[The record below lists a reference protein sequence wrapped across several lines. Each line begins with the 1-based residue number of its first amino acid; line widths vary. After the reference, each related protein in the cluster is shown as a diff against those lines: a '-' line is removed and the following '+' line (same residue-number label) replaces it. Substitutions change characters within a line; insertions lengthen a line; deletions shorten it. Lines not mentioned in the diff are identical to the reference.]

1 MPSTTPAPRRPPP
14 RAPSPRVALVER
26 LNAGREGD
34 ARLAYEGAHPFG
46 PVHVVER
53 FRLGNGLRLLAL
65 VDPSAPV
72 VSYHTWF
79 AVGSRHE
86 RPGKTGL
93 AHFFE
98 HLMFNETSNLPAGDF
113 DRKLEEAGAESNA
126 ATWVDWTY
134 YYENVP
140 RDRLPLVITMEADRM
155 ANLVLRQPQVDSE
168 REVVANERR
177 LRVED
182 DVDGSVNELLYQ
194 TVFGRHGYG
203 WPTIGWMK
211 DIEGYTPDDCAAF
224 YRTYYAPNNA
234 VVVLAGDVRLEAVL
248 KRVQDAY
255 GALPAA
261 PLPVED
267 VRPEPP
273 QTAERRVEVTKP
285 TATERVAVGYR
296 GPALGDLDHAAL
308 TLVNEALF
316 GGRSSRVHRALVHEA
331 ELATDVRGWVGTFRD
346 PGLYE
351 MTVAGRPGVKA
362 EALLEALDR
371 VVEGVVREPL
381 AEDELARV
389 LARLELGALQGL
401 ETSSGKAEQIGFW
414 STVTGDPAGCFAR
427 LEALRRVGRSDAL
440 RAARRF
446 LVADSRTV
454 VTVRAG
460 AAGGAVAPATQGATG
475 GAAAVAAAEGA
486 AGAPA
491 AEGAAGAPAAAAA
504 AAGGAS

>member
-1 MPSTTPAPRRPPP
+1 MPSTPNAPPPPRRPAPRAALSP
-14 RAPSPRVALVER
+14 RAALVER
-26 LNAGREGD
+26 LNEGRAEG
-34 ARLAYEGAHPFG
+34 ARLTYEGAVPFG
-46 PVHVVER
+46 PVHAVER
-53 FRLGNGLRLLAL
+53 YALGNGLNVLVL

-98 HLMFNETSNLPAGDF
+98 HLMFNETSNLPAGTF

-140 RDRLPLVITMEADRM
+140 KDRLPLVITMEADRM

-182 DVDGSVNELLYQ
+182 DVDGSVNELLYR
-194 TVFGRHGYG
+194 TAYGRHGYG
-203 WPTIGWMK
+203 WPTIGWMH

-234 VVVLAGDVRLEAVL
+234 TLVLVGDVRPANVL

-255 GALPAA
+255 GPLPAA
-261 PLPVED
+261 DLPVED

-273 QTAERRVEVTKP
+273 QTAERRLEVTKP

-296 GPALGDLDHAAL
+296 GPALGDVDHAAL
-308 TLVNEALF
+308 TVVNEALF
-316 GGRSSRVHRALVHEA
+316 GGRSSRAHRALVHER
-331 ELATDVRGWVGTFRD
+331 ELANDVRGWVGTFRD

-351 MTVAGRPGVKA
+351 MTVTGRPGVRA
-362 EALLEALDR
+362 EALLAALDE
-371 VVEGVVREPL
+371 VVEGVAREPL
-381 AEDELARV
+381 APAELERV

-401 ETSSGKAEQIGFW
+401 ETCGGQAEQIGFW
-414 STVTGDPAGCFAR
+414 STVTGDPAGCFVR
-427 LEALRRVGRSDAL
+427 IEALRRVTRSDAL

-446 LVADSRTV
+446 LVPDGRTAV
-454 VTVRAG
+454 LVRAG
-460 AAGGAVAPATQGATG
+460 ATAP
-475 GAAAVAAAEGA
+475 AAAEG
-486 AGAPA
+486 
-491 AEGAAGAPAAAAA
+491 GAA
-504 AAGGAS
+504 

>member
-1 MPSTTPAPRRPPP
+1 MPSTSPATPRRQPPTLSP
-14 RAPSPRVALVER
+14 RAALVER
-26 LNAGREGD
+26 LNVGREGG
-34 ARLAYEGAHPFG
+34 ARLSYEGSVAFG
-46 PVHVVER
+46 PVHAVER
-53 FRLGNGLRLLAL
+53 FRLGNGLRVLVL

-98 HLMFNETSNLPAGDF
+98 HLMFNETSNLPAGEF

-140 RDRLPLVITMEADRM
+140 KDRLPLVVTMEADRM

-182 DVDGSVNELLYQ
+182 DVDGSVNELLYK

-203 WPTIGWMK
+203 WPTIGWMQ

-234 VVVLAGDVRLEAVL
+234 ALVLVGDVKLETVL

-255 GALPAA
+255 GPLPAA

-273 QTAERRVEVTKP
+273 QVSERRVEVTKP

-296 GPALGDLDHAAL
+296 GPALGDVDHAAL
-308 TLVNEALF
+308 TVLNEALF

-346 PGLYE
+346 SGLYE
-351 MTVAGRPGVKA
+351 MTAAGRPGGKA

-381 AEDELARV
+381 AEDELERV
-389 LARLELGALQGL
+389 RARLELGALQGL
-401 ETSSGKAEQIGFW
+401 ETVGGKAEQIGFW
-414 STVTGDPAGCFAR
+414 STVTGDPAGCFGR
-427 LEALRRVGRSDAL
+427 IEAIRRVDRSDAL
-440 RAARRF
+440 RAARRY
-446 LVADSRTV
+446 LTPETRTV
-454 VTVRAG
+454 VLVRAG
-460 AAGGAVAPATQGATG
+460 ASAGGVQP
-475 GAAAVAAAEGA
+475 
-486 AGAPA
+486 
-491 AEGAAGAPAAAAA
+491 
-504 AAGGAS
+504 

>member
-1 MPSTTPAPRRPPP
+1 MPSTSPAATRRPPP
-14 RAPSPRVALVER
+14 RALSPRAALVER
-26 LNAGREGD
+26 LNAGREGG
-34 ARLAYEGAHPFG
+34 ARLAYEGSVAFG
-46 PVHVVER
+46 PVHTVER
-53 FRLGNGLRLLAL
+53 FRLGNGLKILVL

-98 HLMFNETSNLPAGDF
+98 HLMFNETSNLPAGTF

-140 RDRLPLVITMEADRM
+140 KDRLPLVITMEADRM

-182 DVDGSVNELLYQ
+182 DVDGSVNELLYR
-194 TVFGRHGYG
+194 TAFGRHGYG
-203 WPTIGWMK
+203 WPTIGWMQ

-234 VVVLAGDVRLEAVL
+234 TVVMVGDVKLEAAL

-255 GALPAA
+255 GGLESAA
-261 PLPVED
+261 LPVED
-267 VRPEPP
+267 VLPEPP

-296 GPALGDLDHAAL
+296 GPALGDVDHAAL
-308 TLVNEALF
+308 TVVNEALF

-351 MTVAGRPGVKA
+351 MTAAGRPGVKA

-371 VVEGVVREPL
+371 AVAGVVQGAL
-381 AEDELARV
+381 GEDELERV
-389 LARLELGALQGL
+389 RARLELGALQGL
-401 ETSSGKAEQIGFW
+401 ETSGGKAEQIGFW
-414 STVTGDPAGCFAR
+414 ATVTGDPAGSFGR
-427 LEALRRVGRSDAL
+427 IEAIRRVDRSDAL

-446 LVADSRTV
+446 LVPEARTSV
-454 VTVRAG
+454 LVRAG
-460 AAGGAVAPATQGATG
+460 AA
-475 GAAAVAAAEGA
+475 
-486 AGAPA
+486 
-491 AEGAAGAPAAAAA
+491 
-504 AAGGAS
+504 AGGQP

>member
-1 MPSTTPAPRRPPP
+1 MPSTTPAAPRRPRPS
-14 RAPSPRVALVER
+14 APSPRAALVER
-26 LNAGREGD
+26 LNAGREGG
-34 ARLAYEGAHPFG
+34 ARLAYEGARAFG
-46 PVHVVER
+46 PVHAVET
-53 FRLGNGLRLLAL
+53 FRLGNGLRVLVL

-98 HLMFNETSNLPAGDF
+98 HLMFNETANLPAGDF
-113 DRKLEEAGAESNA
+113 DRRLEEAGAESNA

-182 DVDGSVNELLYQ
+182 DVDGSVNELLYKH
-194 TVFGRHGYG
+194 VFGRHGYG
-203 WPTIGWMK
+203 WPTIGWMQ
-211 DIEGYTPDDCAAF
+211 DIEAYTPDDCAAF

-234 VVVLAGDVRLEAVL
+234 TLVLVGDVKLDATLR
-248 KRVQDAY
+248 RIQDAY
-255 GALPAA
+255 GPLPAA
-261 PLPVED
+261 ALPVED
-267 VRPEPP
+267 VQPEPP
-273 QTAERRVEVTKP
+273 QTAERRLEVTKP
-285 TATERVAVGYR
+285 TATERIAVGYR
-296 GPALGDLDHAAL
+296 GPALGDVDHAAL
-308 TLVNEALF
+308 TVVNEALF
-316 GGRSSRVHRALVHEA
+316 GGRSSRAHRALVHEA

-371 VVEGVVREPL
+371 VVEGALREPL
-381 AEDELARV
+381 AEEELVRV

-401 ETSSGKAEQIGFW
+401 ETSGGKAEQIGFW
-414 STVTGDPAGCFAR
+414 STVTGDPAGSFGRIEAIAR
-427 LEALRRVGRSDAL
+427 VTRSDAL
-440 RAARRF
+440 RAARRY
-446 LVADSRTV
+446 LTPSSRTAV
-454 VTVRAG
+454 LVRAG
-460 AAGGAVAPATQGATG
+460 ATSS
-475 GAAAVAAAEGA
+475 GAAAAGEGGEAANAGE
-486 AGAPA
+486 GAPA
-491 AEGAAGAPAAAAA
+491 AGGPGEGGEAAK
-504 AAGGAS
+504 GGAS